1 MTVSAYIGTI
11 NRYEKFDCRLA
22 GKQVCGGRKTGK
34 PTFDRR
40 QRKIIYL
47 ATDCE
52 ADFNKKVLAEAKTYG
67 VKAEVCGTRA
77 EFAKLCEIEVPCA
90 VIGILKK

>member
-1 MTVSAYIGTI
+1 MKNLIADLQANKYVAGVRQVNRHLIEGTV
-11 NRYEKFDCRLA
+11 
-22 GKQVCGGRKTGK
+22 
-34 PTFDRR
+34 
-40 QRKIIYL
+40 KIIYL

-90 VIGILKK
+90 VIGILKI

>member
-1 MTVSAYIGTI
+1 MKNLTADLQANKYVAGARQV
-11 NRYEKFDCRLA
+11 NRHLIDGNVK
-22 GKQVCGGRKTGK
+22 KV
-34 PTFDRR
+34 
-40 QRKIIYL
+40 YL

-52 ADFNKKVLAEAKTYG
+52 VDFSKKVLTQFKNFG
-67 VKAEVCGTRA
+67 VETEVCGTRA

>member
-1 MTVSAYIGTI
+1 MKNLIADLQANKYVAGVRQV
-11 NRYEKFDCRLA
+11 NRHLIE
-22 GKQVCGGRKTGK
+22 GNV
-34 PTFDRR
+34 
-40 QRKIIYL
+40 KIIYL

-90 VIGILKK
+90 VIGILKI